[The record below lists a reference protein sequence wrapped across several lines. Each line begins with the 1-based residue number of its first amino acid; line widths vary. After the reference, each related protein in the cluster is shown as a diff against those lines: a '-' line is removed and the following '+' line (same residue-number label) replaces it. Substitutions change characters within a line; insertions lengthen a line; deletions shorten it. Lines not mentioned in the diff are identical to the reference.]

1 MTVSLPV
8 AFVAGFKT
16 LVTPCTLA
24 LVPVFLIGSLGSSFS
39 LRHLGKET
47 VRFGYLAAG
56 ATLFVLGFC
65 FSFVSLALPGSF
77 AERIVSATSSSVS
90 GIVGILVIGYALTSM
105 LRPSSLS
112 WLRRIPHGGLLAL
125 SVAYLLGSILAVSWI
140 PCVGPT
146 LGTILSIG
154 PASGSAM
161 AKIALL
167 LSYSLG
173 MMTPFFATTVFLSV
187 GLRSKV
193 LGVAVSA
200 AIARLGGLLLFILG
214 IVILTGSV
222 SYPLRYLGS
231 F

>member
-1 MTVSLPV
+1 MTVSLSV
-8 AFVAGFKT
+8 AFVAGLKT

-24 LVPVFLIGSLGSSFS
+24 LAPVFLLGSLGSSFS
-39 LRHLGKET
+39 LQPLGKEG
-47 VRFGYLAAG
+47 VRFRFLVAG
-56 ATLFVLGFC
+56 ATLFILGFC
-65 FSFVSLALPGSF
+65 FAFVSLALPGSL
-77 AERIVSATSSSVS
+77 AERIVSGTSSSVS
-90 GIVGILVIGYALTSM
+90 GIVGVLVIGYALASM

-112 WLRRIPHGGLLAL
+112 CIPHKRLLAL
-125 SVAYLLGSILAVSWI
+125 SVAYLLGSIFAVSWI

-167 LSYSLG
+167 FSYSLG
-173 MMTPFFATTVFLSV
+173 MMAPFFATTVFLNV
-187 GLRSKV
+187 GLRSIV
-193 LGVAVSA
+193 QGVAVSA

>member
-24 LVPVFLIGSLGSSFS
+24 LVPVFLIGALGSSFS
-39 LRHLGKET
+39 LHRLGKET
-47 VRFGYLAAG
+47 VRFGFLAAG

-65 FSFVSLALPGSF
+65 FSFVSLALPGSLS
-77 AERIVSATSSSVS
+77 ERIVSATSSSVS

-105 LRPSSLS
+105 LRPSYVS
-112 WLRRIPHGGLLAL
+112 WLKRLPHGVLLAL
-125 SVAYLLGSILAVSWI
+125 SVVYLLGSIFAVSWI

-173 MMTPFFATTVFLSV
+173 MMTPFFTTTVFLGV

-193 LGVAVSA
+193 QGVAVSA